1 MTIANRAGELDQQF
15 SSPDASPSSWRDVQA
30 RLGGAETYWITTV
43 RDDGRPHSTPLV
55 GVWFDDA
62 FWFSTGASEQ
72 KARNLEHNQ
81 DVLVAVGS
89 STLDGLDVVV
99 EGHAERI
106 TDESRLL
113 PVAAAYNAKNPPLF
127 RSEVHDGGFRSGDT
141 HAIVFEV
148 RPAKILAFRKDDRFA
163 QTRFVPGD

>member
-1 MTIANRAGELDQQF
+1 MTMATRTGKLDERF
-15 SSPDASPSSWRDVQA
+15 SSPDASATPWSEVEA
-30 RLGGAETYWITTV
+30 RLDGAETYWITTV

-55 GVWFDDA
+55 GVWLDGA

-72 KARNLEHNQ
+72 KARNLEHNK
-81 DVLVAVGS
+81 DVLVSVGS
-89 STLDGLDVVV
+89 SALDALDVVV
-99 EGHAERI
+99 EGRAERI
-106 TDESRLL
+106 TDEARLQ

-127 RSEVHDGGFRSGDT
+127 QAEVRDGAFQSGET